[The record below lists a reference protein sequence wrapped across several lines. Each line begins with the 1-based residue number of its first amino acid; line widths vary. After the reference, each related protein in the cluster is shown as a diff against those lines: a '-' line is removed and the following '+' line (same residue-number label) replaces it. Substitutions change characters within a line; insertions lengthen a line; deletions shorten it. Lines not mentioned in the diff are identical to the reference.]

1 MGKTVFKN
9 VIVMFADVAGSTR
22 LYESLGDREAKRV
35 VDGCLR
41 VMIKI
46 CNDLSGKVIKTIGD
60 EVMCCFIAADQAFTA
75 AMMMQRAVSDDPSLN
90 QHRIALRIGFN
101 SGSVIEDDDDVFGDN
116 VNIAARVAG
125 LAKAGQILTTVETIK
140 QLSPLSQSQTR
151 PFSQTAVKGKQ
162 EQLEVWEVLWNEDAT
177 MLVRS
182 VLSTGLKKKLLLTY
196 NEKQFELLPSEGNAL
211 TVGRSQ
217 QADMIVDGQCVSR
230 LHAKLFFSK
239 NKFLLSDTSYNGTYI
254 QTKGKVEYLHGQ
266 ETPLGDEG
274 VLSFGSSFNDESQHW
289 VSYSVQPLADGD

>member
-1 MGKTVFKN
+1 
-9 VIVMFADVAGSTR
+9 
-22 LYESLGDREAKRV
+22 
-35 VDGCLR
+35 
-41 VMIKI
+41 
-46 CNDLSGKVIKTIGD
+46 LSGKVIKTIGD
-60 EVMCCFIAADQAFTA
+60 EVMCCFNAADQAFTA
-75 AMMMQRAVSDDPSLN
+75 AMMMQRAVSDDNSLS
-90 QHRIALRIGFN
+90 QHKIALRIGFN
-101 SGSVIEDDDDVFGDN
+101 SGTVIEDADDVFGDN

-140 QLSPLSQSQTR
+140 QLSPLSQSQAR
-151 PFSQTAVKGKQ
+151 PFSLTAVKGKQ

-196 NEKQFELLPSEGNAL
+196 DQKQFELLPKEGSSL
-211 TVGRSQ
+211 SVGRSQ
-217 QADMIVDGQCVSR
+217 QADIIVGGQSVSR

-239 NKFLLSDTSYNGTYI
+239 NKFLLSDTSYNGTYV

-274 VLSFGSSFNDESQHW
+274 ILSFGSSFNDENQHW
-289 VSYSVQPLADGD
+289 VHFSIQPLADGEA